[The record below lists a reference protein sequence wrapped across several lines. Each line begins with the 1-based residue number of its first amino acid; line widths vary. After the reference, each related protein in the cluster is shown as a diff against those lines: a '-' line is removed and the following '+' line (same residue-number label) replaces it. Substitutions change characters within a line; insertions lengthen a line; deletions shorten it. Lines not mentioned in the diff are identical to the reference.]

1 MVYFKLE
8 FGFGRSKR
16 AERAENAQEKEKNV
30 ETGTPGYNE
39 LPTSEKRGRD
49 FIEGRDSVEGLDFA
63 KGQDFVKG
71 WDFVTAEVNRAKQE
85 QRFKIAQ
92 NYLTAARSWTQ
103 FMGNEEWCFS
113 DMTADKLAE
122 YQRWLIG
129 RRLCMNT
136 ISAYMRALRA
146 MYRRCEGEGGNPFA
160 KVFTGRARTAKR
172 SITQAEMLQLKTL
185 PLQPDSPLAFARD
198 LFLFSFYAMGMPFV
212 DIAYLRKFQIYDGC
226 IHYER
231 HKTGQRI
238 EVALQPAMLDILRRY
253 EQDDSS
259 EFLFPILSKLPSD
272 ASPAQLHRLYTAR
285 LRQYNYSLHRLS
297 QMMGLPKPLSSYVVR
312 HSWASLAYQHHLDIG
327 LIGKALGHTKSSTT
341 FIYIKSLFDADLA
354 EANQALMNELGL

>member
-16 AERAENAQEKEKNV
+16 AKSAENAQEKEKNV
-30 ETGTPGYNE
+30 EAGTLGYNE

-49 FIEGRDSVEGLDFA
+49 FAKGHDSVEGLDFA

-146 MYRRCEGEGGNPFA
+146 MYRRCEGEGG
-160 KVFTGRARTAKR
+160 K
-172 SITQAEMLQLKTL
+172 
-185 PLQPDSPLAFARD
+185 
-198 LFLFSFYAMGMPFV
+198 SFRQGVYGQG
-212 DIAYLRKFQIYDGC
+212 KNGETK
-226 IHYER
+226 HYP
-231 HKTGQRI
+231 G
-238 EVALQPAMLDILRRY
+238 
-253 EQDDSS
+253 
-259 EFLFPILSKLPSD
+259 
-272 ASPAQLHRLYTAR
+272 
-285 LRQYNYSLHRLS
+285 
-297 QMMGLPKPLSSYVVR
+297 
-312 HSWASLAYQHHLDIG
+312 
-327 LIGKALGHTKSSTT
+327 
-341 FIYIKSLFDADLA
+341 
-354 EANQALMNELGL
+354 